1 MLSNYALKAFIPTT
15 DTERAKQF
23 YSETLGLPIISE
35 DEIAT
40 DFDADGTILRIT
52 KVETLSPQP
61 FTVLGWDVMEI
72 EDVIKSLMEKG
83 VEFKRFGFFEQ
94 NELGIWTAP
103 DGTKVAWFEDPDR
116 NLLSLSE

>member
-1 MLSNYALKAFIPTT
+1 MLSNYTLKAFISTT

-23 YSETLGLPIISE
+23 YTEILGLPIISE
-35 DEIAT
+35 DEIAM
-40 DFDADGTILRIT
+40 DFDADGTTLRIT
-52 KVETLSPQP
+52 KVEMLTPQP
-61 FTVLGWDVMEI
+61 YTVLGWDVMEI

-83 VEFKRFGFFEQ
+83 VEFKRFAFFEQ